1 MIDLKD
7 YINESLL
14 DDFGDMTQDQDELFS
29 DPLMWLYDKT
39 KTCKKWNQLID
50 ILKEFKEFIDAGK
63 VGTIIKRRIPAPKT
77 GLYSKYWD
85 LKTYNFGKSNMLCKF
100 EFDINDLNNR
110 SGDFD
115 IRVLMIGCGKS
126 NNSAVL
132 CFSTTGVYWMIGGDI
147 TQPLVSN
154 NATVYHIDPKS
165 TFYKG
170 YDDLFKKIK

>member
-7 YINESLL
+7 FINESLL
-14 DDFGDMTQDQDELFS
+14 DDFDDIAQDQDELFS
-29 DPLMWLYDKT
+29 DPLSWIYK
-39 KTCKKWNQLID
+39 KSKSCKNWNQLIK
-50 ILKEFKEFIDAGK
+50 ILKEFKEFIDASK
-63 VGTIIKRRIPAPKT
+63 VGTIIKRRIPTPKT
-77 GLYSKYWD
+77 GLYSIYWD
-85 LKTYNFGKSNMLCKF
+85 LKTYNFRKSNLLCKF
-100 EFDINDLNNR
+100 EIDINDFNNR

-115 IRVLMIGCGKS
+115 IRVLIIGFGKS
-126 NNSAVL
+126 DRSIML
-132 CFSTTGVYWMIGGDI
+132 CFDTTGAYWMVGGDI